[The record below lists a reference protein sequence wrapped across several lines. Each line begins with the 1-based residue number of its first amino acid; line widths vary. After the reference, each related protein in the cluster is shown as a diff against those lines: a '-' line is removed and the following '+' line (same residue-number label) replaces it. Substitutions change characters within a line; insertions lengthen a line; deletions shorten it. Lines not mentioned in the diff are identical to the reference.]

1 MPGDLERAILIR
13 QFRGVDISRDPIFI
27 GTDRL
32 QRSDNW
38 IPSPIFLLEKRP
50 GTSLLRHLKVD
61 LPAEFAGTNTFAPT
75 LFRAY
80 DDAGNRYLFA
90 VGRSTVGQTNDAL
103 FVSTN

>member
-1 MPGDLERAILIR
+1 MPGDLERAILMR

-27 GTDRL
+27 GTDQL

-50 GTSLLRHLKVD
+50 GTSLLHHIVVD
-61 LPAEFAGTNTFAPT
+61 QPGLFAGVNTFAPV

-90 VGRSTVGQTNDAL
+90 VGRSTVGSTNDAL
-103 FVSTN
+103 V